1 MLLSACVETVRLAE
15 NTCADGA
22 GGVYGCLWGKTGP
35 GGRVNILQ
43 TDASA
48 SDCVSRSRD
57 MDLDLILALS
67 LSLRFEWW

>member
-43 TDASA
+43 TDA
-48 SDCVSRSRD
+48 RHGP
-57 MDLDLILALS
+57 
-67 LSLRFEWW
+67 